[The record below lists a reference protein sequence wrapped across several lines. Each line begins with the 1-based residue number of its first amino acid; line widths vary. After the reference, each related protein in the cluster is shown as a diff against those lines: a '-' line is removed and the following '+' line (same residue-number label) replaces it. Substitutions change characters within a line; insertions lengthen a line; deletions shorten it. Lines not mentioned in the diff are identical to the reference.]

1 MMTDELKV
9 SEKERECLVR
19 CVADAHESL
28 KLVPGVDENGP
39 VLVWLAEHLLH
50 LYRRAASATASAR

>member
-19 CVADAHESL
+19 CVSDAHESL

-39 VLVWLAEHLLH
+39 ILVWLAERLLH
-50 LYRRAASATASAR
+50 LHRRAASASASAR